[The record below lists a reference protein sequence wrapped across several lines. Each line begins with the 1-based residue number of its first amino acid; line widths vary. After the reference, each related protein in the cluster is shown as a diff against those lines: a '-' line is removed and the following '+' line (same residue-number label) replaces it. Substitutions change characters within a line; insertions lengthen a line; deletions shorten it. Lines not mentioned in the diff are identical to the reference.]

1 MTLLRANQ
9 IPALTGAKWPIA
21 SHPAT
26 LYRLKLADATMYMF
40 MSILVWPWPY
50 REISE
55 ATFLCK
61 T

>member
-9 IPALTGAKWPIA
+9 TPALTGAKWPIA
-21 SHPAT
+21 SHP
-26 LYRLKLADATMYMF
+26 LYRLKLADAAMYMF
-40 MSILVWPWPY
+40 MSILVWPWLY